1 MLKEFKEFAMKGNLV
16 DIAVGFV
23 MGAAFNKVVASFTG
37 GIVSPLIGLL
47 FDSNFNDLK
56 YIIKEGAMN
65 DAGEKVG
72 EVALLYGEFL
82 INELKTNAFIEN
94 DFIWVSILQYS
105 IFIIMLYVA
114 ISTLYHFGVKEGRQT
129 RFFSIGALVT
139 TLLFLLTTYFF
150 GLYINNFSQYNELYG
165 SIGALLI
172 MMFYIWINSNL
183 LLLGFELNI
192 SLQRLKEK
200 CIV

>member
-56 YIIKEGAMN
+56 YIIKPGEMN

-72 EVALLYGEFL
+72 EVAVLYGEFL
-82 INELKTNAFIEN
+82 TNVI
-94 DFIWVSILQYS
+94 DFIIVAFVMFMIVKGVNSMKKKEEEAPAPDPGPSEKDILME
-105 IFIIMLYVA
+105 I
-114 ISTLYHFGVKEGRQT
+114 RD
-129 RFFSIGALVT
+129 AL
-139 TLLFLLTTYFF
+139 
-150 GLYINNFSQYNELYG
+150 
-165 SIGALLI
+165 
-172 MMFYIWINSNL
+172 
-183 LLLGFELNI
+183 
-192 SLQRLKEK
+192 KK
-200 CIV
+200 